1 MDLLIIGGAGL
12 VGLALRTRLYSL
24 LIGIPLAM
32 AALAIALIVL
42 GRSPFAAG
50 SLLALFDRHGGAGWL
65 VDLDE
70 SKELPDDAEAGG
82 GLLVAVVQLAIAL
95 GAAAGG
101 WVFDASGYQATF
113 SLSAGILFVAALLAF
128 AAWLGV
134 ARPRLLTTEG

>member
-12 VGLALRTRLYSL
+12 VGTYLIGLALRTRLYSL

-70 SKELPDDAEAGG
+70 
-82 GLLVAVVQLAIAL
+82 Q
-95 GAAAGG
+95 GA
-101 WVFDASGYQATF
+101 S
-113 SLSAGILFVAALLAF
+113 
-128 AAWLGV
+128 
-134 ARPRLLTTEG
+134 R

>member
-12 VGLALRTRLYSL
+12 VGTYLIGLALRTRLCSL

-50 SLLALFDRHGGAGWL
+50 SLLALWVDRHGGAGWL

-70 SKELPDDAEAGG
+70 
-82 GLLVAVVQLAIAL
+82 Q
-95 GAAAGG
+95 GA
-101 WVFDASGYQATF
+101 S
-113 SLSAGILFVAALLAF
+113 
-128 AAWLGV
+128 
-134 ARPRLLTTEG
+134 R